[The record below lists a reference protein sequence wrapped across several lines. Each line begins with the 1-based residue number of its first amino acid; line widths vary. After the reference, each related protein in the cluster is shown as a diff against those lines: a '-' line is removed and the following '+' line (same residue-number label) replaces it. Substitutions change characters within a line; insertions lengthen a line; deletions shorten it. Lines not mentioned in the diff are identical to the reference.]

1 MTSRD
6 LYVPPAGAAP
16 AGEAEYTCPLPH
28 IPEAVRTM
36 RHRARTVLRGW
47 AIPAATTDDAVLVI
61 SELVTNAI
69 AHALPPRYLFRGP
82 AMGRLAPGS
91 GMAVCPLSYG

>member
-16 AGEAEYTCPLPH
+16 VGEAEYTCPLPH

-36 RHRARTVLRGW
+36 RHRARTVLGGW
-47 AIPAATTDDAVLVI
+47 AIPAATTDDAVLGWSRTPSLTPSPGCGCHCRSPARVRRPCVWK
-61 SELVTNAI
+61 SPTA
-69 AHALPPRYLFRGP
+69 ALL
-82 AMGRLAPGS
+82 
-91 GMAVCPLSYG
+91 